1 MNSSKGRQTERY
13 YSPGFIDNEDNYLM
27 KMSIENE
34 LRSISVALVKLK
46 AEIDK
51 LNKQLN
57 P

>member
-1 MNSSKGRQTERY
+1 MSTSKGRQTENY
-13 YSPGFIDNEDNYLM
+13 YRPGFIDNEDSQVL
-27 KMSIENE
+27 KMTIENE
-34 LRSISVALVKLK
+34 LRSISVAIVKLK